1 MEEIKLK
8 ITVDKRVEIIYY
20 ISKIDILKIRKTLLA
35 MDLTDDLNTGKQGRA
50 IREMKYLEMRGVS
63 KAYPGVQALK
73 DVSFAADCGEVVA
86 LLGENGAGKSTLMN
100 VLGGIVKRDAGEIWI
115 HGKSV
120 VLRSVADAQK
130 LGIAFIHQ
138 ELSLFKQLTVQ
149 ENLFIEHFPRIRG
162 TRLIDRREMRRQT
175 ERIFR
180 EFEMDI
186 PPGMRV
192 SKLTMG
198 QQQIVE
204 IAAAVLKDAKIIIL
218 DEPSTSLTNRERTK
232 LSTIVRKLRGEGKV
246 VIYITHDLENAL
258 ELCDRAYVLRDGQ
271 NAGEGQCSELSK
283 ADLIRMMIGT
293 KAGKLFFKT
302 ARKIEEKEIVLRMEG
317 ISTEDKLRNVD
328 LELRRGEVYGLYGLI
343 GSGRTEL
350 IHALYGMDRMVSG
363 RIEILG
369 QEVKRPSPRKLKDLG
384 VGYLT
389 ENRRDEGLFLEL
401 GINTNITITALDKAK
416 THFGTLSKKRELEI
430 TQNVIDMLRIAT
442 PGPYQLAGKL
452 SGGNQQKVVIGK
464 WMHLAPKIFI
474 LDEPTRGIDVGAK
487 SEIYR
492 LIDDIARKGVSVLL
506 ISSEIEEILGICD
519 RVGVMARGS
528 LVANLEGEDINQP
541 EIIRHTMC

>member
-1 MEEIKLK
+1 
-8 ITVDKRVEIIYY
+8 
-20 ISKIDILKIRKTLLA
+20 
-35 MDLTDDLNTGKQGRA
+35 
-50 IREMKYLEMRGVS
+50 MKYLEMRGVS

-73 DVSFAADCGEVVA
+73 EVSFAADCGEVVA

-100 VLGGIVKRDAGEIWI
+100 VLGGIVRRDAGEIWI
-115 HGKSV
+115 RGEQAL
-120 VLRSVADAQK
+120 LRSVADAQR

-149 ENLFIEHFPRIRG
+149 ENLFIEGFPRVRG
-162 TRLIDRREMRRQT
+162 TRFIDRREMRAQT
-175 ERIFR
+175 ERIFH

-186 PPGMRV
+186 PPGIKV

-218 DEPSTSLTNRERTK
+218 DEPSTSLTNREREK
-232 LSTIVRKLRGEGKV
+232 LSAIVRKLRGEGKV
-246 VIYITHDLENAL
+246 IIYITHDLENAL

-271 NAGEGQCSELSK
+271 NAGDGFCSEMNK
-283 ADLIRMMIGT
+283 DDLIRMMIGT
-293 KAGKLFFKT
+293 KAGKLFYKT
-302 ARKIEEKEIVLRMEG
+302 AREIKATEIVLRLSD
-317 ISTEDKLRNVD
+317 ISTKEKLRAVN

-350 IHALYGMDRMVSG
+350 IRALYGMDKIVSG
-363 RIEILG
+363 RIEIQG
-369 QEVKRPSPRKLKDLG
+369 QEVKRPSPRKMKELG

-401 GINTNITITALDKAK
+401 GIHANITITALEKIQNR
-416 THFGTLSKKRELEI
+416 FGILSKKRELEI
-430 TQNVIDMLRIAT
+430 TRNVIDLLRIAT
-442 PGPYQLAGKL
+442 PSPYQLSGKL

-464 WMHLAPKIFI
+464 WMHLAPEIFI

-492 LIDDIARKGVSVLL
+492 LIDEIARSGVSVLL

-541 EIIRHTMC
+541 EIIRHTMR